1 MRERNSYPMTNHQ
14 IETEEKNQDYL
25 YYVIGLLTGVIT
37 AAIVTGSFLWMLIG
51 AILGLLSA
59 ALFLRVLVKKT

>member
-1 MRERNSYPMTNHQ
+1 MTNQQ
-14 IETEEKNQDYL
+14 IGTEEKNHDYL

-59 ALFLRVLVKKT
+59 ALFFRVLVKKI